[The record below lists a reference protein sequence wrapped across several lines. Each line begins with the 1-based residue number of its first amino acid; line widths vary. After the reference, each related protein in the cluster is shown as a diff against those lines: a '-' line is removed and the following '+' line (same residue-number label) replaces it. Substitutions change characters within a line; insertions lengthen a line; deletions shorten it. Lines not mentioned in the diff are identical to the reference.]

1 MTKQDA
7 LSATIK
13 KFTNLMDGDIL
24 PGVSVTNVINY
35 YEALIN
41 NTSIPK
47 DNRVSGIESN
57 FIDDILE
64 DHWYVCSGN
73 RTCNISNQV
82 RHFYL

>member
-64 DHWYVCSGN
+64 DQALNEADYWDGDESYN
-73 RTCNISNQV
+73 FLQ
-82 RHFYL
+82 